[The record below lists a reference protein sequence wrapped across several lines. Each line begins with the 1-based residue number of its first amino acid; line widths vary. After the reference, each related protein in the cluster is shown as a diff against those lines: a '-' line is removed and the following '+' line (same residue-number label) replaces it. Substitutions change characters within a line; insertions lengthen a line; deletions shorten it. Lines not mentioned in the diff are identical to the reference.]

1 MEASGGD
8 DGSKGEED
16 TDPRHSPQPGSDGGL
31 ANRGGQAHSFTVTI
45 TARVHNHQ
53 IVLPA
58 NVEVAEGAEVQVTL
72 PDTATD
78 EKDGNP
84 MTWMLKYAG
93 TVDSLPPDAAE
104 RHNELAHGRKR
115 RPL

>member
-1 MEASGGD
+1 M
-8 DGSKGEED
+8 
-16 TDPRHSPQPGSDGGL
+16 
-31 ANRGGQAHSFTVTI
+31 TI
-45 TARVHNHQ
+45 TARVHNHR

-58 NVEVAEGAEVQVTL
+58 DLEVPEGAEVQVIF
-72 PDTATD
+72 PDAETD

-84 MTWMLKYAG
+84 MSWMLKYAG
-93 TVDSLPPDAAE
+93 TADSLPPDAAE